1 MREINL
7 GSNKEERE
15 KEINKE
21 GYKERMKGYRDNVSN
36 FVFNVG
42 LCTRGI

>member
-21 GYKERMKGYRDNVSN
+21 GYKERIKVTEIM
-36 FVFNVG
+36 
-42 LCTRGI
+42 